1 MKGSKF
7 AVFGV
12 GKYGSAIA
20 RNLSAKGSEVHVFDL
35 SHEKIENIKDE
46 VALAVSLD
54 STDKKALMAQDLSG
68 FDAAV
73 VAIGE
78 NFEGVILT
86 TSNLMD
92 LGMKRIIARATG
104 TNQEKI
110 LNKIGVKE
118 ILLPEEE
125 VADSVAEKLIN
136 PNITAFLQ
144 LPDEYEIAEIK
155 APKKIA
161 NSTLA
166 SLQLNKKYQLTLITL
181 KRVFQVKKDGELL
194 EEEHIIG
201 VTNAET
207 IVYDT
212 DTLVV
217 FGSLKNIQKFIEIN
231 E

>member
-20 RNLSAKGSEVHVFDL
+20 RTLAKKGSEVHVFDL
-35 SHEKIENIKDE
+35 STDKIESIKDE

-54 STDKKALMAQDLSG
+54 STDKKALMAQDLNG

-92 LGMKRIIARATG
+92 LGVKRIIARATG
-104 TNQEKI
+104 YNQQKI
-110 LNKIGVKE
+110 LTKIGVEE
-118 ILLPEEE
+118 ILLPEDE

-155 APKKIA
+155 SPKKTA
-161 NSTLA
+161 NKTLA
-166 SLQLNKKYQLTLITL
+166 AINLNKYQLTLITL
-181 KRVFQVKKDGELL
+181 KRVFEVKKEGQL
-194 EEEHIIG
+194 EAEEHIIG
-201 VTNAET
+201 VTNSET
-207 IVYDT
+207 MVYDT

-217 FGSLKNIQKFIEIN
+217 FGSLKNIKRFIEVN

>member
-35 SHEKIENIKDE
+35 SQEKIENIKDE

-104 TNQEKI
+104 ANQEKI

-181 KRVFQVKKDGELL
+181 KRVFEVKKDVELL

>member
-20 RNLSAKGSEVHVFDL
+20 RNLAFKGSEVHVFDL
-35 SHEKIENIKDE
+35 SEEKIESIKDE

-54 STDKKALMAQDLSG
+54 STDKKALMAQELVG

-104 TNQEKI
+104 ANQEKI
-110 LNKIGVKE
+110 LKKIGVKE
-118 ILLPEEE
+118 ILLPEQE
-125 VADSVAEKLIN
+125 VAESVAEKLIN

-161 NSTLA
+161 NSTLKE
-166 SLQLNKKYQLTLITL
+166 LQLNDKYQLNLITL
-181 KRVFQVKKDGELL
+181 KRVFEVKKDGQLL
-194 EEEHIIG
+194 AEEHIIG

-217 FGSLKNIQKFIEIN
+217 FGALKNIQRFIEIN

>member
-20 RNLSAKGSEVHVFDL
+20 KNLARKGAEVHVFDL
-35 SHEKIENIKDE
+35 SPEKIENIKDD
-46 VALAVSLD
+46 VALAVNLD
-54 STDKKALMAQDLSG
+54 STDKKALMTQDLNG

-92 LGMKRIIARATG
+92 LGLKRIIARATG

-110 LNKIGVKE
+110 LTKIGVKE
-118 ILLPEEE
+118 ILLPEDE
-125 VADSVAEKLIN
+125 VADSVSEKLIN

-155 APKKIA
+155 TPKKLA
-161 NSTLA
+161 NSTLEE
-166 SLQLNKKYQLTLITL
+166 LDLNKKYELNLITL
-181 KRVFQVKKDGELL
+181 KRVFEVKKDGDLIP
-194 EEEHIIG
+194 EEHIIG
-201 VTNAET
+201 VTNAKT
-207 IVYDT
+207 IIYDT

-217 FGSLKNIQKFIEIN
+217 FGSLSNIKRFIEVN

>member
-20 RNLSAKGSEVHVFDL
+20 RNLALKGSEVHVFDL
-35 SHEKIENIKDE
+35 SSEKIENIKDE

-54 STDKKALMAQDLSG
+54 STDKKALKAQDLNG

-92 LGMKRIIARATG
+92 LGVKRIIARATG
-104 TNQEKI
+104 VNQEKI
-110 LNKIGVKE
+110 LNKIGVQE

-125 VADSVAEKLIN
+125 VANSVAEKLIN

-144 LPDEYEIAEIK
+144 LPDEFEIAEIK

-161 NSTLA
+161 NCTLA
-166 SLQLNKKYQLTLITL
+166 SIKLNQKYQLTLITL
-181 KRVFQVKKDGELL
+181 KRVFEVKKNGELL
-194 EEEHIIG
+194 AEEHIIG
-201 VTNAET
+201 VTNSET

-217 FGSLKNIQKFIEIN
+217 FGGLKNIQRFIEIN

>member
-20 RNLSAKGSEVHVFDL
+20 RTLAKKGSEVHVFDL
-35 SHEKIENIKDE
+35 SPEKIESIKDD

-54 STDKKALMAQDLSG
+54 STDKKALMAQDLNG

-92 LGMKRIIARATG
+92 LGVKRIIARATG
-104 TNQEKI
+104 HNQEKI
-110 LNKIGVKE
+110 LAKIGVEE
-118 ILLPEEE
+118 ILLPEDE

-155 APKKIA
+155 TPKKIA
-161 NSTLA
+161 NETLA
-166 SLQLNKKYQLTLITL
+166 SLQLNSKYQLNLITL
-181 KRVFQVKKDGELL
+181 KRAFEEKKDGELIV
-194 EEEHIIG
+194 EEHIIG
-201 VTNAET
+201 VTNSET
-207 IVYDT
+207 IIYDT

-217 FGSLKNIQKFIEIN
+217 FGTLKNIKRFIEVN

>member
-20 RNLSAKGSEVHVFDL
+20 KTLAKKGSEVHVFDI
-35 SHEKIENIKDE
+35 STEKIETLKDE
-46 VALAVSLD
+46 VALAVALD
-54 STDKKALMAQDLSG
+54 STDKKALMAQDLNG

-92 LGMKRIIARATG
+92 LGVKRIIARATG
-104 TNQEKI
+104 LNQQKI
-110 LNKIGVKE
+110 LTKIGVEE
-118 ILLPEEE
+118 ILLPEDE

-144 LPDEYEIAEIK
+144 LPDEYEIAEIR

-161 NSTLA
+161 NETLK
-166 SLQLNKKYQLTLITL
+166 SLQLNKKYQLTLITI
-181 KRVFQVKKDGELL
+181 KRVFEIKKEGELVA
-194 EEEHIIG
+194 EEHIIG
-201 VTNAET
+201 VTNSET
-207 IVYDT
+207 IIYDT

-217 FGSLKNIQKFIEIN
+217 FGSFKNIQKFIEIN